1 MITCA
6 IHLNKK
12 ESPVDTKDDT
22 GLIVV
27 PNKAVEVVRS
37 DEEIAKAI
45 MAAGTDFG
53 KIHKNHHRDHFILRN
68 NGK

>member
-1 MITCA
+1 M
-6 IHLNKK
+6 
-12 ESPVDTKDDT
+12 PDKDDT

-27 PNKAVEVVRS
+27 PDTAVIVVRS
-37 DEEIAKAI
+37 DEEIAKAV
-45 MAAGTDFG
+45 MAAGPSFG